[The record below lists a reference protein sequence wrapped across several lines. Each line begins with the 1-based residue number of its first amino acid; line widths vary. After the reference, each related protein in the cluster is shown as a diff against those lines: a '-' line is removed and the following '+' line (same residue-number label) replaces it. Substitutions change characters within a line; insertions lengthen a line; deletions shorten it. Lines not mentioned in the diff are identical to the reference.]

1 NRALFMDRLPQ
12 ALNRSTRNGDMLA
25 VVFLDLDD
33 FKVINDSLGHKAG
46 DQLLIEVGKRLRL
59 SVRSTDSVARFGG
72 DEFTLLLEDIGGIPR
87 AAEVADRIAKRLSA
101 PFRLEGHEVFVTT
114 SIGIALSSSGE
125 GNSEDMVRN
134 ADVAMYEAKGGGK
147 ARYKIFD
154 QSMDMRAWERLQ
166 TEIHL
171 RRAIER
177 DEFVLHYQP
186 VVNLETGQI
195 VEVEALVR
203 WQHPT
208 RGLVAP
214 LDFIPIAEQTGL
226 IIPIGQWVL
235 EGSCRQVKQW
245 QDDMGLGT
253 ILMLSV
259 NISAKQFKHPR
270 LVDDIARVLNTS
282 GLDPC
287 CLKLEITESATL
299 EDVDTARA
307 TLHELKNLG
316 IHLAIDD
323 FGIGYSALN
332 YLKSYPIDTL
342 KLDRVFISGLGK
354 DKEDTAIVRAVLAFA
369 KGLSLSVTA
378 EGIETKEQWKQLQAL
393 ECECGQ
399 GFYFSRP
406 IPAKDLGTLLTNAGR
421 DTRVT
426 KRLQLEQLVS

>member
-1 NRALFMDRLPQ
+1 
-12 ALNRSTRNGDMLA
+12 

-46 DQLLIEVGKRLRL
+46 DRLLIEVGNRLRQ

-72 DEFTLLLEDIGGIPR
+72 DEFTLLLEDIGGVPR
-87 AAEVADRIAKRLSA
+87 ATEVADRIAKRLSA

-125 GNSEDMVRN
+125 GSPEDMVRN

-154 QSMDMRAWERLQ
+154 QSMDTRAWERLQ

-177 DEFVLHYQP
+177 EEFVLHYQP
-186 VVNLETGQI
+186 VINLDTGQI
-195 VEVEALVR
+195 AEVEALVR
-203 WQHPT
+203 WQHPS
-208 RGLVAP
+208 RGLVP
-214 LDFIPIAEQTGL
+214 PVDFIPLAEQTGL
-226 IIPIGQWVL
+226 IIPIGLWVL
-235 EGSCRQVKQW
+235 EESCRQVKQW
-245 QDDMGLGT
+245 QTDLNLGT
-253 ILMLSV
+253 LLKLSV

-270 LVDDIARVLNTS
+270 LVEDIARVLRNT
-282 GLDPC
+282 GLDPS

-299 EDVDTARA
+299 EDVDSARA
-307 TLHELKNLG
+307 TLHELKDLG

-332 YLKSYPIDTL
+332 YLKSYPVDTL
-342 KLDRVFISGLGK
+342 KLDRTFINGLGK
-354 DKEDTAIVRAVLAFA
+354 DEEDTAIVRAVLAFA
-369 KGLSLSVTA
+369 KALNLSVTA
-378 EGIETKEQWKQLQAL
+378 EGIETKEQWKQLQLL

-406 IPAKDLGTLLTNAGR
+406 IPPRDLRTLLANAGR
-421 DTRVT
+421 NALVT
-426 KRLQLEQLVS
+426 KQLQLERLVL